1 MSRPRALAAI
11 VSPIA
16 RTALGKRHAA
26 IGALLDDWPAIVG
39 EPLARRAAPEA
50 LSFPQGRRDGGVLTL
65 RAHAAD
71 ALEIQHEAP
80 RILERINGHYGYR
93 AIERLRLVQ
102 APPPARVKT
111 RPARRLAPTEEAA
124 IDAAL
129 AEVEDPELR
138 DRLAALGRSIFRRDG
153 VE

>member
-16 RTALGKRHAA
+16 RTALGKKHAA
-26 IGALLDDWPAIVG
+26 IGALLDEWPAIVG
-39 EPLARRAAPEA
+39 EHLATRAVPEG

-71 ALEIQHEAP
+71 ALEIQHETP

-102 APPPARVKT
+102 APPSTRAKT
-111 RPARRLAPTEEAA
+111 RTTRRLAPTEEAA
-124 IDAAL
+124 IDDAL
-129 AEVEDPELR
+129 AGIEDQELR
-138 DRLAALGRSIFRRDG
+138 ARLAALGRSIFRRDG
-153 VE
+153 TS